1 MNTLHA
7 RLSKPGVAQNAEA
20 PKKPKN
26 PKVSDQWKPVEAAVA
41 GKDSTLEPKYD
52 GIRLLVEVDDQG
64 VVHTYTRTGNEQTGK
79 LPEIEADL
87 FANLPPNTILDGEA
101 VGFVN
106 VNGVLTQD
114 WGKAQSVLGSGV
126 AKAKLRSK
134 DITLVIFDVLEF
146 GGNETTALPFK
157 NRREF
162 LEKLFATKNFKRVI
176 LTPQLAATDENHD
189 DLVAKGYEGSMV
201 KWLDSPYAVGQRGRG
216 WFKIKAT
223 DEADV
228 VIMGFK
234 PGESSFRGMVG
245 AIEFGQFKTT
255 HHPKCAFAGVTDYDP
270 GVNCGCPG
278 YSQLVHR
285 GRCSGMT
292 MQVRQDM
299 TANQSSYIGKVIS
312 LAYMTIM
319 PSGALRHPQYKRTR
333 DDKPAQ
339 ECLWTQS

>member
-1 MNTLHA
+1 MQMNLHE
-7 RLSKPGVAQNAEA
+7 RLSRPGVAQNAEA

-26 PKVSDQWKPVEAAVA
+26 LKASDEWKPVEAAVA
-41 GKDSTLEPKYD
+41 GKDSILEPKYD

-79 LPEIEADL
+79 LPEIENDL
-87 FANLPPNTILDGEA
+87 ALNLPPNTILDGEA

-162 LEKLFATKNFKRVI
+162 LENLFAAKSFKRVI

-201 KWLDSPYAVGQRGRG
+201 KWLDSRYAVGQRGRG
-216 WFKIKAT
+216 WYKIKAT

-234 PGESSFRGMVG
+234 PGENGFTGMVG
-245 AIEFGQFKTT
+245 AIEFGQYRN
-255 HHPKCAFAGVTDYDP
+255 GV
-270 GVNCGCPG
+270 
-278 YSQLVHR
+278 LEHR

-292 MQVRQDM
+292 MQVRLDM
-299 TANQSSYIGKVIS
+299 TANQSSYIGRVIS

-319 PSGALRHPQYKRTR
+319 PSGALRHPQYKRMR

-339 ECLWTQS
+339 ECVWTQN